1 MTKNKRLTTGAGIA
15 LYPYLFTPDTKYSS
29 DGVYS
34 VTLRMT
40 KATEKSLKKDLEK
53 LHKETLELYKEQTGK
68 EPTKVN
74 PVPVRD
80 EIDIEGEPVLD
91 FKFKMKPSFK
101 GKDGSVVEQRPAVFD
116 AALVPMTAD
125 SKLGHGSKV
134 KVNFAVASYATH
146 MGVGVTLRLN
156 AVQVLD
162 LVTWEGGEDS
172 AFEVEEGFTAPAPKA
187 ETPAVTTNKQGSTE
201 AVVADAAGF

>member
-1 MTKNKRLTTGAGIA
+1 
-15 LYPYLFTPDTKYSS
+15 
-29 DGVYS
+29 
-34 VTLRMT
+34 
-40 KATEKSLKKDLEK
+40 
-53 LHKETLELYKEQTGK
+53 
-68 EPTKVN
+68 
-74 PVPVRD
+74 
-80 EIDIEGEPVLD
+80 
-91 FKFKMKPSFK
+91 
-101 GKDGSVVEQRPAVFD
+101 
-116 AALVPMTAD
+116 
-125 SKLGHGSKV
+125 V